1 MSVYKQISLRSKLLI
16 TSFAIIV
23 LMVLFMTINLGN
35 SLASMNK
42 DIADKTS
49 LAMDEQVIARLTSEA
64 DSFAQEVSGFMN
76 ESYKT
81 PLIVSNIIEQSMLD
95 DNQAFNREL
104 MSQLVGSGLAENNNL
119 SSMYVQFEKNGYDE
133 NDHLY
138 LNSEALHSVP
148 KTGSLEIYWFKES
161 ANNLSQEQVED
172 PNEKYIDT
180 KNEFGIRE
188 AEWFLCSK
196 ESLQPCVME
205 PYLAEVTTGHSE
217 MMTSLTVPVINNGQ
231 FKGLVGVD
239 LNLPVFSK
247 MTTDLSRKLYD
258 GKSKVTL
265 LSSLGLIVSSSHYQN
280 KLGRPL
286 KEAHSDF
293 DSKLLTLYKSG
304 GFLEKNGIYYV
315 SLPISIAAA
324 NTTWSILIEVPKSVA
339 LSARDELTEL
349 IDTIVASIITQQIV
363 IALISSVL
371 ALLVM
376 FALVASI
383 VKPINTLNS
392 AIKRLASTDGDLTQE
407 INIDTHKELI
417 ELSDSVNQFMYKL
430 RVMIDSLK
438 SVNSK
443 AQGLSKNA
451 TVISDNTRQATSSQ
465 QAEIISVVTAT
476 NEMSTAA
483 HEVSRFASDAADNTT
498 KVRDEIRGS
507 SQLLA
512 DSVTMVK
519 SLTEDMQAATVSIS
533 EVASRSEDINKII
546 DVIRAIAQ
554 QTNLLALNAAI
565 EAARAGEQGRG
576 FAVVAD
582 EVRSLASKTQAS
594 TEEINNMIN
603 ALQLGV
609 NSSVTI
615 IEQGADKANQAML
628 KTQSSYDS
636 LHTAL
641 QDVDLISDDIT
652 HVATAAREQK
662 AVNED
667 INRNLTSIGDES
679 SALATMAENSAEL
692 SDKLQAEMNAVEHQL
707 ALLKT

>member
-1 MSVYKQISLRSKLLI
+1 MSVYKQMSLKSKLLI
-16 TSFAIIV
+16 TSFTIIV
-23 LMVLFMTINLGN
+23 LMVLFMTINLSN

-42 DIADKTS
+42 DIIDKTS
-49 LAMDEQVIARLTSEA
+49 TAMDQQVIARLKSEA

-81 PLIVSNIIEQSMLD
+81 PLIVNNMIQQSMMGGNQPLD
-95 DNQAFNREL
+95 REL
-104 MSQLVGSGLAENNNL
+104 MSQLVGSGLAENTHL
-119 SSMYVQFEKNGYDE
+119 SSMYVQFEKNGYDN

-138 LNSEALHSVP
+138 INSDALHTVP
-148 KTGSLEIYWFKES
+148 QTGSLEIYWFKES
-161 ANNLSQEQVED
+161 ENTLIQEQVED
-172 PNEKYIDT
+172 PNEKYLDGT
-180 KNEFGIRE
+180 NEFGIRE

-217 MMTSLTVPVINNGQ
+217 MMTSLTVPVIHNGQ

-247 MTTDLSRKLYD
+247 MTADLSDKLYQ
-258 GKSKVTL
+258 GQSKVTL
-265 LSSLGLIVSSSHYQN
+265 LSSLGLIVSSSHYKN

-286 KEAHSDF
+286 KEAHGDF

-304 GFLEKNGIYYV
+304 GFLERNGIYYV

-324 NTTWSILIEVPKSVA
+324 NTTWSILIEVPKTVA

-349 IDTIVASIITQQIV
+349 IDTIVASIVTQQIV
-363 IALISSVL
+363 IALVSSVL

-383 VKPINTLNS
+383 VKPINTLNN
-392 AIKRLASTDGDLTQE
+392 AIKRLASADGDLTQE
-407 INIDTHKELI
+407 IRIDTHQELI
-417 ELSDSVNQFMYKL
+417 ELSDSVNQFTHKL
-430 RVMIDSLK
+430 RGMINALK
-438 SVNSK
+438 SVNNK
-443 AQGLSKNA
+443 AQSLSKDA
-451 TVISDNTRQATSSQ
+451 TVISDNTRQATGSQ

-476 NEMSTAA
+476 NEMSTTA
-483 HEVSRFASDAADNTT
+483 HEVSRFASDAADNTV
-498 KVRDEIRGS
+498 KVRDEIRSS

-512 DSVTMVK
+512 DSVAMVK

-609 NSSVTI
+609 NSSVNI
-615 IEQGADKANQAML
+615 IEQGATKAKETML
-628 KTQSSYDS
+628 KSQSSYDS
-636 LHTAL
+636 LRTAL
-641 QDVDLISDDIT
+641 QDVDLISDDIN
-652 HVATAAREQK
+652 HVATAAKEQK

-667 INRNLTSIGDES
+667 INRNLTLIGDEA

-692 SDKLQAEMNAVEHQL
+692 SDQLQGEMNAVENQL